1 VGFSL
6 LLFSLILFFIVILA
20 VFIGKQRGSD
30 NPYEDLSIDEWNCPD
45 CGFLVQVGDRCIYCG
60 YTKDNQ

>member
-20 VFIGKQRGSD
+20 AFVGKQKNND
-30 NPYEDLSIDEWNCPD
+30 DPYEGLSIDEWNCPE
-45 CGFLVQVGDRCIYCG
+45 CGFFVQAGNRCIYCD

>member
-20 VFIGKQRGSD
+20 VFIGKQRSRD
-30 NPYEDLSIDEWNCPD
+30 YPDEDLAIDEWNCPE
-45 CGFLVQVGDRCIYCG
+45 CGFFVQAGDRCIYCG
-60 YTKDNQ
+60 YIKDNQ

>member
-20 VFIGKQRGSD
+20 VFIGKQKNND
-30 NPYEDLSIDEWNCPD
+30 DPYQDLSIDEWNCPE
-45 CGFLVQVGDRCIYCG
+45 CGFFVQVGNKCIYCG
-60 YTKDNQ
+60 YIQDNQ